1 VSPFNN
7 ARLPPYHRLDLG
19 AARTG
24 RLFGVADYELQM
36 QVINAY
42 SRRNIWFTQP
52 DTESDGTVTLTEVPQ
67 IPVPIPNL
75 ALTVT
80 F

>member
-7 ARLPPYHRLDLG
+7 ARLPAYHRLDLG
-19 AARTG
+19 VARTG
-24 RLFGVADYELQM
+24 RLFGVADYELQV

-42 SRRNIWFTQP
+42 SRRNIWFYQYE
-52 DTESDGTVTLTEVPQ
+52 TEDDGTLDRTEVPQ

-75 ALTVT
+75 SFSLT